1 MLGTATLET
10 DGHQAAL
17 AEIAPS
23 PVAARA
29 GASWVVSPFPGAA
42 RVAVWPS
49 HTMKRNSF
57 WQRCHSATFLLV
69 VFLLAGVS
77 LVFWAEHIQGDVQRR
92 SDALETLKHR
102 VHKDLIL
109 ISDATRGALLDP
121 GSKEERSLRATA
133 ESDLLVAL
141 RSAQTEFPEHADLR
155 VAADGLRAFVST
167 NLMPLQAQLMA
178 VLDARTNEVP
188 GLYARFYGG
197 AMLER
202 DKQIRLFAQQVDQA
216 KYAESDNARIW
227 IMVALGGLA
236 LMIVGAVFAF
246 IKQSAAV
253 ARPLSELVGSLDR
266 MRQGDFCHRIRWG
279 REDEFGVLG
288 AGLDRLAD
296 DLSGL
301 VGQVQRSGIQVNTC
315 ATEIAATA
323 KQQQSTA
330 TAIAATT
337 AEISATSKEISAT
350 SKELVK
356 TMNEVSQVA
365 EEATVL
371 ANHGQTA
378 ITRMEATMRQIL
390 EASGSITAK
399 LAVLNDKTANINS
412 VVTTITK
419 VADQTNLLSLN
430 AAIEAEK
437 AGEYGLGFA
446 VVAMEIRRLADQTA
460 VATYDIEKM
469 VKEMQSAVAAG
480 VMGMDKFAEEA
491 RHGVEEI
498 RQVSAQF
505 TQIIHEVQ
513 TLTPRFQT
521 VNEGMQAQATG
532 AEQISETL
540 TQLGEAAHQTAHS
553 LRQSNATIEQLNDAA
568 RLLQTSVARFKLEA
582 S

>member
-1 MLGTATLET
+1 MN
-10 DGHQAAL
+10 
-17 AEIAPS
+17 
-23 PVAARA
+23 
-29 GASWVVSPFPGAA
+29 
-42 RVAVWPS
+42 
-49 HTMKRNSF
+49 RNSF

-77 LVFWAEHIQGDVQRR
+77 LVFWAEHIQGNVQRR

-141 RSAQTEFPEHADLR
+141 RSTQTEFPEHADLR
-155 VAADGLRAFVST
+155 SAADGLRAFVST

-197 AMLER
+197 AMQER

-216 KYAESDNARIW
+216 KYAESDTARIW

-246 IKQSAAV
+246 FKQSAAV

-480 VMGMDKFAEEA
+480 VMGMDKFS
-491 RHGVEEI
+491 EEI
-498 RQVSAQF
+498 RHNVDEVRRIGEQL
-505 TQIIHEVQ
+505 TQLIEQIQ
-513 TLTPRFQT
+513 AISPRFES
-521 VNEGMQAQATG
+521 VNEGIQAQSVGTD
-532 AEQISETL
+532 QITQAISQFSEGMQQTMEAIRGSQRSVELL
-540 TQLGEAAHQTAHS
+540 TEAVKDVQKVV
-553 LRQSNATIEQLNDAA
+553 Q
-568 RLLQTSVARFKLEA
+568 RF
-582 S
+582 